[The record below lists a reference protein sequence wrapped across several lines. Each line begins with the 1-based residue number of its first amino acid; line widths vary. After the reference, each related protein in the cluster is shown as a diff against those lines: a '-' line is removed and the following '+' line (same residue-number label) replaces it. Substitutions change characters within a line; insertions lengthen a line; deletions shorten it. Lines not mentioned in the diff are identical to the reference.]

1 MSYVKSMQFVAH
13 LVLTMQDVFVWQIVP
28 QLNKTSALQTE
39 EVSPMFVC
47 SNWKFVKLKQIIH
60 TTITEVAEVIKSCLL
75 FSVFHDV
82 HSVHVFYIVTFL
94 RIVSTWFCMYSR
106 KALRSIIA
114 YLHACIQTNV
124 SLAKLGFLL
133 LYVCCDTGL
142 VWRRV

>member
-1 MSYVKSMQFVAH
+1 MSYVKSLQFVAH
-13 LVLTMQDVFVWQIVP
+13 LVLTMQDVFVWQIVR

-75 FSVFHDV
+75 FSVFYDV

-94 RIVSTWFCMYSR
+94 SVHMI
-106 KALRSIIA
+106 
-114 YLHACIQTNV
+114 LHVFKESSQIYNCLPTCVHTNKRLFGKIGIFTTV
-124 SLAKLGFLL
+124 CLL
-133 LYVCCDTGL
+133 WYWPCLEKGL
-142 VWRRV
+142 K